1 MIYIGGNSLNSFIV
15 MQGETYDEE
24 KKLGII
30 WAPQLDKL
38 GKKRRAWLRVKE
50 VKKNDRIF
58 HYVKGFIVAISI
70 AKDRYQNILQS
81 PINKST
87 DEAGY
92 LVDLEYHELD
102 IPLHIRDHFD
112 EIYPLLPIEN
122 AAFQE
127 NSDGNPGYLY
137 PCNEE
142 LTIKFLDLI
151 SAANIYQVE
160 QEQLELSIDY
170 VRRIERNTLIPVI
183 METESEVKNKMCA
196 VQREF
201 RKRLLPLWNHQC
213 VLCSI
218 DLPELLRTS
227 YSKQWRDSTN
237 VERLDPYNGLLFC
250 HNHGVLYE
258 KGLIGF
264 DTQGGLQISSVI
276 KEEDFIKYGL
286 IPKMKIAIYEENKA
300 YIKWHRKHV
309 FNEVNE

>member
-1 MIYIGGNSLNSFIV
+1 

-30 WAPQLDKL
+30 WAPQIDKL
-38 GKKRRAWLRVKE
+38 GKKRQAWLRMKE
-50 VKKNDRIF
+50 VQKYDRIF

-70 AKDRYQNILQS
+70 AKDNYQNILQS
-81 PINKST
+81 PIGVSSDQFTNEK
-87 DEAGY
+87 GY

-102 IPLHIRDHFD
+102 IPLHIRDHFNQ
-112 EIYPLLPIEN
+112 IHPLLPIEN
-122 AAFQE
+122 TAFQE

-142 LTIKFLDLI
+142 LAIKLLDLI
-151 SAANIYQVE
+151 SDANIYQVD

-170 VRRIERNTLIPVI
+170 VRSVERNTLIPVI
-183 METESEVKNKMCA
+183 IETESEVKKKIRA
-196 VQREF
+196 VQKRF
-201 RKRLLPLWNHQC
+201 RKHLLPLWDHQC
-213 VLCSI
+213 ALCGI
-218 DLPELLRTS
+218 DLPELLRAS
-227 YSKQWRDSTN
+227 YSKPWRDSTN

-264 DTQGGLQISSVI
+264 DAQGGLQISFVI

-286 IPKMKIAIYEENKA
+286 IPKMKIAIQQEHKF

-309 FNEVNE
+309 FKGI